1 MANELH
7 GSSTPK
13 YEIMHVL
20 QNEVF
25 FNQNIDCK
33 QTESETYCTR
43 NGAIF
48 PIPEFFFP
56 DKNSTP
62 CYLKYSLSNWGNQ
75 IRITPK
81 KRGTVDWVLDEI
93 IGTNSL
99 YLSTP

>member
-33 QTESETYCTR
+33 QTETETYCIR
-43 NGAIF
+43 NGTIF
-48 PIPEFFFP
+48 PIPDFFFQINTLLP
-56 DKNSTP
+56 ATSNIPFQIGVIKLELHQRKEQLSIG
-62 CYLKYSLSNWGNQ
+62 YLM
-75 IRITPK
+75 R
-81 KRGTVDWVLDEI
+81 
-93 IGTNSL
+93 
-99 YLSTP
+99 